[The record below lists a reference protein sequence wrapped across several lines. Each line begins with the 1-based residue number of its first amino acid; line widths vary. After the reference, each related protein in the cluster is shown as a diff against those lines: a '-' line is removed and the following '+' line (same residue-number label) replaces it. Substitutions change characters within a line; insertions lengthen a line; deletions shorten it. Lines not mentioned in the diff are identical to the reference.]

1 MSIQVLRQNELPWS
15 AIAREFVGADH
26 GGVGLCV
33 IFVDAEPGRGPRLHT
48 HPYHELL
55 IILEGEATL
64 DDGDAKREVQG
75 GDVVLIP
82 PDQPHGFVNSGDGRL
97 RQIDIHVSPSF
108 ETDWLEKGES

>member
-33 IFVDAEPGRGPRLHT
+33 IF
-48 HPYHELL
+48 
-55 IILEGEATL
+55 
-64 DDGDAKREVQG
+64 GDAKREVQG